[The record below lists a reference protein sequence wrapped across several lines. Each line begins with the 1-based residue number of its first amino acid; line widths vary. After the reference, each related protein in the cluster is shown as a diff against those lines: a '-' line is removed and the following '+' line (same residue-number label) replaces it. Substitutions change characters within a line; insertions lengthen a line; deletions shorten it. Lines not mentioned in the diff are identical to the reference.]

1 MIKAVF
7 LDVDDTLVDYA
18 PAARA
23 AFATTLGADAPYDRW
38 LTLDHYERWLAG
50 EFDGFQE
57 FREGR
62 MRDFL
67 ALLGRDA
74 DVDRAAALERNRFD
88 SLADHYT
95 LFDDVLPL
103 LDALRSK
110 GIRTGLITNN
120 ESVHQRDKL
129 ARVGL
134 DRLVDAIVISDEVG
148 VAKPDPAIFGH
159 ALGLL
164 DLEPADAMHV
174 GDNLGADAMGAHD
187 AGLRAV
193 WLDRPGRYE
202 GSPLGFTVVRSLAEI
217 PDLLA

>member
-1 MIKAVF
+1 VIRAVF

-23 AFATTLGADAPYDRW
+23 AFATALGDDAPYEQW

-50 EFDGFQE
+50 EFDDFVA

-67 ALLGRDA
+67 AGLGRDA
-74 DVDRAAALERNRFD
+74 DVDRATALERNRFD

-134 DRLVDAIVISDEVG
+134 DRLVDVIVISDEVG
-148 VAKPDPAIFGH
+148 VAKPDRAIFDH

-164 DLEPADAMHV
+164 GVEPGQAMHV
-174 GDNLGADAMGAHD
+174 GDNIGADAAGAHR

-193 WLDRPGRYE
+193 WLDRPGRHDD
-202 GSPLGFTVVRSLAEI
+202 SPLDFAVVRSLAEV
-217 PDLLA
+217 PALL